1 MKICVIGGANLD
13 ITATSN
19 APFQPEDS
27 NPGRVRT
34 SFGGV
39 GRNIAHNLCLLSN
52 QVTFLTVFGDDIFG
66 KSIKESCQSLGMDIS
81 ACQTAE
87 NAPNPCFAS
96 INDSDGR
103 MIGGIADMD
112 TTNLI
117 TPDWL
122 DKRKDIISKA
132 DIVVA
137 EANLQPESLA
147 WLMDNCNAPLYLDAV
162 SGPKAKRI
170 AVAYN
175 IATLPTFHSIKYNR
189 LEEQALSNLQ
199 HHGRHFISL
208 GKDGL
213 KVIDNQSQ
221 TQTQTFPAYP
231 IAKEKIKNMSGAGD
245 ALFAGIIHKGPN
257 TTIEEAAQFGLRC
270 AALTLE
276 SPEAVNPE
284 LKTIS
289 L

>member
-19 APFQPEDS
+19 ATFQPEDS

-39 GRNIAHNLCLLSN
+39 GRNIAHNLSLLGD
-52 QVTFLTVFGDDIFG
+52 QITFLTVFGDDIFG
-66 KSIKESCQSLGMDIS
+66 KSIAESCRTLGMDIS
-81 ACQTAE
+81 ACQTGE

-122 DKRKDIISKA
+122 SQRKAKINEA

-137 EANLQPESLA
+137 EANLQPQTIA
-147 WLMDNCNAPLYLDAV
+147 WLMDNCKAPLFLDAV
-162 SGPKAKRI
+162 SGPKSKRI
-170 AVAYN
+170 AQAFEM
-175 IATLPTFHSIKYNR
+175 AAHPRFHSIKYNR
-189 LEEQALSNLQ
+189 LEEQSLSHLQ

-231 IAKEKIKNMSGAGD
+231 IAKEKIKNMTGAGD

-257 TTIEEAAQFGLRC
+257 TTIEEAAKFGLRC

-276 SPEAVNPE
+276 SPEAINPE

>member
-13 ITATSN
+13 ITATSD
-19 APFQPEDS
+19 APFRPEDS

-52 QVTFLTVFGDDIFG
+52 KVIFLTVFGDDIFG
-66 KSIKESCQSLGMDIS
+66 KSIAESCKSLGMDIS

-122 DKRKDIISKA
+122 SQRQAKIDEA

-137 EANLQPESLA
+137 EANLQPETLA
-147 WLMDNCNAPLYLDAV
+147 WLMDSCKAPLYLDAV

-170 AVAYN
+170 AQAFE
-175 IATLPTFHSIKYNR
+175 IAAHPHFHSIKYNR
-189 LEEQALSNLQ
+189 LEEHSLSHLQ

-213 KVIDNQSQ
+213 K

-231 IAKEKIKNMSGAGD
+231 IAKEKIKNMTGAGD

-257 TTIEEAAQFGLRC
+257 ATIDEAAQFGLRC

-284 LKTIS
+284 LKTLS

>member
-13 ITATSN
+13 ITATSD
-19 APFQPEDS
+19 APFRPEDS

-39 GRNIAHNLCLLSN
+39 GRNIAHNLCLLSDK
-52 QVTFLTVFGDDIFG
+52 VTFLTVFGDDIFG
-66 KSIKESCQSLGMDIS
+66 KSIAESCKTLGMDIS

-117 TPDWL
+117 TPKWL
-122 DKRKDIISKA
+122 SQRQAKIDEA

-137 EANLQPESLA
+137 EANLQPETLA
-147 WLMDNCNAPLYLDAV
+147 WLMDNCKAPLYLDAV
-162 SGPKAKRI
+162 SGPKSKRI
-170 AVAYN
+170 AQAFEM
-175 IATLPTFHSIKYNR
+175 ASHPRFHSIKYNR
-189 LEEQALSNLQ
+189 LEEQSLRGLQ

-213 KVIDNQSQ
+213 K
-221 TQTQTFPAYP
+221 TQTKTFPAYP
-231 IAKEKIKNMSGAGD
+231 IAKEKIKNMTGAGD

-257 TTIEEAAQFGLRC
+257 ATTEEAAQFGLGC

-276 SPEAVNPE
+276 SSEAVNPE
-284 LKTIS
+284 LKS
-289 L
+289 LASE